1 MVEEIEI
8 MVEEIEIMVEEIEM
22 VDIILDGEIDQIL
35 NLETYLHGHKFFVD
49 TIKYKQ
55 IFNQNYQVLIIE
67 IVQYLYM

>member
-35 NLETYLHGHKFFVD
+35 NLETYLHGHNFLLILLSINKYLIRI
-49 TIKYKQ
+49 IKY
-55 IFNQNYQVLIIE
+55 
-67 IVQYLYM
+67 